1 MKGKILKIK
10 KIGLSVFLALALST
24 GCFLIYNSCYAD
36 EVSLTPYYEKITK
49 QYPSMEEYI
58 AQARKNV
65 KNNWYPSSK
74 SFEKSATI
82 VLTLNKDGE
91 LLNSYISASSG
102 DNSFDASLLEAAGKT
117 KFLPLPQEVKENSV
131 DIDMLFQMQKR
142 NLLFGNKIQIQ
153 DN

>member
-1 MKGKILKIK
+1 MTDKILKIK
-10 KIGLSVFLALALST
+10 KITLSVFFALALTSA
-24 GCFLIYNSCYAD
+24 CFPVYNSCFAD
-36 EVSLTPYYEKITK
+36 ELSLTPYYEKITK

-82 VLTLNKDGE
+82 VLTIKKDGE
-91 LLNSYISASSG
+91 LLNSYISSSSG
-102 DNSFDASLLEAAGKT
+102 DNSFDASLLEAASKT
-117 KFLPLPQEVKENSV
+117 KFSPLPEDVKENSV

-153 DN
+153 EN